1 MPIGSETLF
10 KVKKVIAGQYEAP
23 MVIADELRVMNGAG
37 KFVVGETLKAY
48 TQDGKDSPRVAV
60 EVKAGE
66 DIRVPSFV
74 VRRAKDKGIE
84 FHPKQVYWA
93 KHIEDKA
100 LSGGKTFKVAAVAL
114 VGTEFPTE

>member
-66 DIRVPSFV
+66 DVSIQYIHLTTPS
-74 VRRAKDKGIE
+74 
-84 FHPKQVYWA
+84 
-93 KHIEDKA
+93 
-100 LSGGKTFKVAAVAL
+100 KTATFY
-114 VGTEFPTE
+114 